1 MLHDLRLIYKR
12 DIPCSWEDLT
22 LSICR
27 FFSTP
32 STDSKG
38 YLENQKNHNSID
50 NIEGEGQSL
59 RTYAT

>member
-12 DIPCSWEDLT
+12 DIPCSWKDSM
-22 LSICR
+22 LSICW
-27 FFSTP
+27 FFSTS

-50 NIEGEGQSL
+50 NIEGQEQSL